1 MTGRLN
7 QPPGTDRLTE
17 VQVRILSKSGHEVLP
32 DRTVRLPEGTTVEGL
47 LVHLSGLCGFDVRQA
62 IVEERSYFLM
72 INDSFCVPSAS
83 LDRRL
88 RERDSVAVLP
98 VVAGG

>member
-1 MTGRLN
+1 
-7 QPPGTDRLTE
+7 
-17 VQVRILSKSGHEVLP
+17 
-32 DRTVRLPEGTTVEGL
+32 VRLPEGTTVEGL
-47 LVHLSGLCGFDVRQA
+47 LFHLSGLCGFEVRQA
-62 IVEERSYFLM
+62 IVEERSYFLI
-72 INDSFCVPSAS
+72 INDSFCVLSTS